1 MRYVHIYN
9 RQKDQLV
16 LWFPGSVVEAFE
28 QKKKQHKAA
37 QLVTYMWHKLHHV
50 LPRKG
55 GGEPN
60 GEKQINKLKKRVS

>member
-28 QKKKQHKAA
+28 QKKNNIKQLSLSLICGINCTMCCQGRGVGNQMGK
-37 QLVTYMWHKLHHV
+37 
-50 LPRKG
+50 
-55 GGEPN
+55 
-60 GEKQINKLKKRVS
+60 NKLTN